1 MTRRRRVLIILG
13 AVLAAVV
20 LYEGT
25 GHVIAYTDDAYV
37 RSDLVAV
44 APQVTGQVLTVNVV
58 DNQMVKSGDKL
69 AGLDPEPF
77 AIALAERE
85 AAAEEARAQLTADQ
99 ATLAAARDA
108 LASAQS
114 AGVLARDTQRR
125 VAALAEHE
133 DISRERLDEAN
144 DALRR
149 AELAVG
155 VAQAAI
161 SRETALQNLHQ
172 AGLAHAEA
180 AIADARWRL
189 ARTQMV
195 SPTDGTVTNLTVRPG
210 DMGRAEE
217 PLFGIVDAHAW
228 RIIANYRQSFL
239 RRFAVGDTAW
249 VWLDSQPWRFH
260 RARITGIGRGISRAP
275 EPDKLLPY
283 VAPTTDWIRLQRRF
297 PVTIVLEE
305 PPPDGV
311 LFMGADARVVIFP

>member
-1 MTRRRRVLIILG
+1 MTRRRRVLSVLG
-13 AVLAAVV
+13 VLVLLVV

-37 RSDLVAV
+37 RSDLIAV
-44 APQVTGQVLTVNVV
+44 APQVTGRVLTVDVF
-58 DNQMVKSGDKL
+58 DNQAVKAGDKL

-85 AAAEEARAQLTADQ
+85 AAAEEARAQLNADQ
-99 ATLAAARDA
+99 ATLTAARDA
-108 LASAQS
+108 LASALS
-114 AGVLARDTQRR
+114 AEELARDTQRR

-133 DISRERLDEAN
+133 DVSRERLDQV
-144 DALRR
+144 DDTLRR
-149 AELAVG
+149 AELAAA

-172 AGLAHAEA
+172 ASLAHEEA
-180 AIADARWRL
+180 AVADERWRL
-189 ARTQMV
+189 ARTQLV
-195 SPTDGTVTNLTVRPG
+195 APADGTVTNLTVRPG
-210 DMGRAEE
+210 DTGRADE

-239 RRFAVGDTAW
+239 RRFSVGDTAW
-249 VWLDSQPWRFH
+249 VWLDSEPWHFH
-260 RARITGIGRGISRAP
+260 RARISGIGRGISRAP

-297 PVTIVLEE
+297 PVTMVLDE
-305 PPPDGV
+305 PPPGGV